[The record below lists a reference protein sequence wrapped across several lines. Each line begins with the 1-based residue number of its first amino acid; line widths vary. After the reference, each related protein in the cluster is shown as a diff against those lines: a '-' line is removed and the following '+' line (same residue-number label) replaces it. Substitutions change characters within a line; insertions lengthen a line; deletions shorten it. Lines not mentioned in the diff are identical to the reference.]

1 MFTKAIYTKN
11 GDVVTI
17 TEQEAAGLMNALQAG
32 EKWIV
37 VQGEMYSADT
47 IARVGNHT
55 MTTEIKRMAE
65 ADSERKLELS
75 GGRSIIDAKR
85 ELKKKMAIERIAG
98 KEVEQIESG
107 MTAEESE
114 SGKAEY
120 WIDENGTPLSIE

>member
-120 WIDENGTPLSIE
+120 WIDENGQKMYS

>member
-55 MTTEIKRMAE
+55 MTTEIKRTAE
-65 ADSERKLELS
+65 ADSDRKLELS
-75 GGRSIIDAKR
+75 GGRDIIDAKR
-85 ELKKKMAIERIAG
+85 ALQKKMTIKRIASQET
-98 KEVEQIESG
+98 KQIAAAMSN
-107 MTAEESE
+107 EESE
-114 SGKAEY
+114 NGNAEY
-120 WIDENGTPLSIE
+120 YLDEYGQKMYS

>member
-120 WIDENGTPLSIE
+120 WIYEPTNK

>member
-85 ELKKKMAIERIAG
+85 ELKKKMAIERIASQET
-98 KEVEQIESG
+98 KQIAAAMSN
-107 MTAEESE
+107 EESE
-114 SGKAEY
+114 NGNAEY
-120 WIDENGTPLSIE
+120 YLDEYGQKMYS